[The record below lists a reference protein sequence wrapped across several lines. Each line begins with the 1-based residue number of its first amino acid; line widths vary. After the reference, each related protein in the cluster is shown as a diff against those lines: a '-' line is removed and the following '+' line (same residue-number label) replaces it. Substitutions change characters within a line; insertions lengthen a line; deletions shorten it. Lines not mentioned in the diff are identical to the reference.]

1 MPVLL
6 LLLLLLFPLKLV
18 NFKPIS
24 LLPGTND
31 GERGSRSKGA
41 RERKTWHGLVDKKG
55 II

>member
-1 MPVLL
+1 MPVL

-24 LLPGTND
+24 LLPSGTND

-41 RERKTWHGLVDKKG
+41 REREGGERLG
-55 II
+55 MG